1 VSSKKSTRS
10 TPSASRTP
18 KKPQPE
24 ATATPP
30 VVAQAP
36 APAALVSSELAAN
49 PQPASKAAAKPATK
63 PASKLKAKPAGERAA
78 KPKTSD
84 LAPLTP
90 RAARA
95 RTTKADLPVVLV
107 PPGEPT
113 DETPTADAV
122 RVVTDEDIRIRAYF
136 LSLEHRARG
145 GSDIDFWLIAEREL
159 RSGTKPKD

>member
-24 ATATPP
+24 ATATPL
-30 VVAQAP
+30 VAAQAP

-49 PQPASKAAAKPATK
+49 PQPASKASKPATK